1 MHANH
6 SRYVIGAALMT
17 IAISLIT
24 PPSPA
29 AAGGFGD
36 FLKSLSSFDFGT
48 TEFDPSKMDSNRLD
62 WEDRE
67 RWVNEALTNAY
78 KTLARSD
85 TEVNLFDFQNYFNVL
100 AIEWTRE
107 YLTDPANIGNL
118 NAYATFVEYLSRYL
132 KVKQNLIE
140 AIAELTTNYAILNRV
155 DPRQLTGPF
164 QLGPEHQPKT
174 VTERASGAVDA
185 TAANMALATSAGA
198 VEKYTEDLT
207 SAIEYGLKLEGYF
220 RRAANIE
227 AE

>member
-1 MHANH
+1 MNNKLIAATLATA
-6 SRYVIGAALMT
+6 IGICSATAT
-17 IAISLIT
+17 
-24 PPSPA
+24 
-29 AAGGFGD
+29 AGGFGD

-48 TEFDPSKMDSNRLD
+48 TEFDPSKMDGNRLD

-67 RWVNEALTNAY
+67 RWVNEALTDAY
-78 KTLARSD
+78 QALARAD
-85 TEVNLFDFQNYFNVL
+85 TDVNLFDFQNYFNVL
-100 AIEWTRE
+100 SVEWTKE

-140 AIAELTTNYAILNRV
+140 AIADLTSNYAILNRV

-164 QLGPEHQPKT
+164 QLGADQQPQS

-198 VEKYTEDLT
+198 VEKYTEDLN
-207 SAIEYGLKLEGYF
+207 SAIEYGVQLEQYF

-227 AE
+227 GE